1 MDTAIQTK
9 TNILVVDDQIGMLET
24 FTDILEDRD
33 YNVVTADDGFTAIKK
48 AKERSF
54 DLIFMDIK
62 MPGLNGVQTFRELK
76 KIDPK
81 ITVIM
86 MTAYSVEDLIEE
98 AVEEGAYAVIYKPF
112 DIDRVIQ
119 TIERV
124 LKNNLILVVD
134 DRLEDRQLFADILAE
149 KEYQVTTAKDGFEAI
164 DLVKKGNFSII
175 FIDVKMPGIDGVQT
189 FEQIREIR
197 PDIPVI
203 MITGYS
209 VEEML
214 KEAVD
219 KGAYACLH
227 KPLDM
232 EKIIRIAEEVR
243 NSKK

>member
-33 YNVVTADDGFTAIKK
+33 YNVATADDGFTAIKK
-48 AKERSF
+48 VKEQSF

-76 KIDPK
+76 KINPK

-112 DIDRVIQ
+112 NMDRVIQ

-149 KEYQVTTAKDGFEAI
+149 KEYQVTTAKDGYEAI
-164 DLVKKGNFSII
+164 EQVRKGNFSII

-232 EKIIRIAEEVR
+232 DKIIRIAEEVR

>member
-1 MDTAIQTK
+1 MDTTIQTK

-33 YNVVTADDGFTAIKK
+33 CNVVTADNGFTAIKK
-48 AKERSF
+48 VKEQSF

-112 DIDRVIQ
+112 DMDKVIQ

-124 LKNNLILVVD
+124 LENNLILVVD
-134 DRLEDRQLFADILAE
+134 DRLEDRQLFADILAD
-149 KEYQVTTAKDGFEAI
+149 KDYQVTTAKDGYEAI
-164 DLVKKGNFSII
+164 DLVKKDNFGII
-175 FIDVKMPGIDGVQT
+175 FIDVNMPGIDGVQT
-189 FEQIREIR
+189 FEQIHEIR
-197 PDIPVI
+197 PDVPVI

-214 KEAVD
+214 KEAVG

-227 KPLDM
+227 KPFDM
-232 EKIIRIAEEVR
+232 EKIIQIVEEVKD
-243 NSKK
+243 NKK

>member
-33 YNVVTADDGFTAIKK
+33 CNVVTADDGFTAIKK
-48 AKERSF
+48 AKEQSF

-112 DIDRVIQ
+112 DMDKVIQ

-134 DRLEDRQLFADILAE
+134 DRLEDRQLFADILID
-149 KEYQVTTAKDGFEAI
+149 KEYQVTTAKDGYEAI
-164 DLVKKGNFSII
+164 ELVRKNNFSII
-175 FIDVKMPGIDGVQT
+175 FIDVKMPGIDGIQT
-189 FEQIREIR
+189 FEQIHEIR

-232 EKIIRIAEEVR
+232 EKIIQLVEEVR
-243 NSKK
+243 KNKK

>member
-1 MDTAIQTK
+1 MDKAIQTK

-33 YNVVTADDGFTAIKK
+33 YKVVTADDGFTAIKK
-48 AKERSF
+48 VKEQSF

-112 DIDRVIQ
+112 NMDRVIQ

-124 LKNNLILVVD
+124 LKNNLIL
-134 DRLEDRQLFADILAE
+134 
-149 KEYQVTTAKDGFEAI
+149 
-164 DLVKKGNFSII
+164 
-175 FIDVKMPGIDGVQT
+175 
-189 FEQIREIR
+189 
-197 PDIPVI
+197 
-203 MITGYS
+203 
-209 VEEML
+209 
-214 KEAVD
+214 
-219 KGAYACLH
+219 
-227 KPLDM
+227 
-232 EKIIRIAEEVR
+232 
-243 NSKK
+243 